1 MRPEVGRIVAA
12 QGLRG
17 ELRVLMDDP
26 SIPLAG
32 RSLQVEGEKAER
44 RVERERPWKAGAFVS
59 LSGVTSRSEAERLVG
74 RRLYGDDRE
83 RPALGEGRFY
93 VQDLIGCD
101 VFDETGRLLGC
112 LQAVEPK
119 PAQDI
124 WVAEGPEGTYLIPA
138 VRATVLAVDP
148 QARRITVRGGGVLG
162 PDTPG

>member
-1 MRPEVGRIVAA
+1 MKLEVGRIVAA

-32 RSLQVEGEKAER
+32 RSLQVEGEDGER
-44 RVERERPWKAGAFVS
+44 RVDAERPWKAGAILA
-59 LSGVTSRSEAERLVG
+59 LSGVTSRSDAERLVG
-74 RRLYGDDRE
+74 RRLLGDDQG
-83 RPALGEGRFY
+83 RPELGEGQFY
-93 VQDLIGCD
+93 VHDLIGCD
-101 VFDETGRLLGC
+101 VFDEAGRLLGS

-124 WVAEGPEGTYLIPA
+124 WVAEGPKGTYLIPA

-162 PDTPG
+162 PDTAG

>member
-1 MRPEVGRIVAA
+1 MRLEVGRIVAA

-26 SIPLAG
+26 SIPLEG
-32 RSLQVEGEKAER
+32 RSLQVEGEQTER
-44 RVERERPWKAGAFVS
+44 RVEKERAWKAGAFVT

-74 RRLYGDDRE
+74 RRLFGDDAGRL
-83 RPALGEGRFY
+83 ALGEGRFY

-101 VFDETGRLLGC
+101 VFDETGRLLGS
-112 LQAVEPK
+112 LRAVEPK

-124 WVAEGPEGTYLIPA
+124 WVAEGPEGSYLIPA

-162 PDTPG
+162 PDTAG